1 MTATFLLVLLIG
13 FGVMMLIFLLAGRG
27 LTQKSKWLGLAAIIL
42 AAPFFFWLGVFSEQ
56 FTSGQCYSRS
66 IVSIANAVSRTNTP
80 VRLAEQIRSLPLYG
94 YETVCSDVEAASE
107 GLPNAG
113 AP

>member
-1 MTATFLLVLLIG
+1 MTATFLLVLLTG
-13 FGVMMLIFLLAGRG
+13 FGVMVLIFLLAGRG
-27 LTQKSKWLGLAAIIL
+27 LTRKSKWLGLAAIAL
-42 AAPFFFWLGVFSEQ
+42 AAPFFFWLGSFSEQ

-66 IVSIANAVSRTNTP
+66 IHLIANAVSRTDAP

-94 YETVCSDVEAASE
+94 YETMCSEVEVASE
-107 GLPNAG
+107 ALPNAG

>member
-1 MTATFLLVLLIG
+1 MTATFLLALLIG
-13 FGVMMLIFLLAGRG
+13 FGAMAVIFLLAARG
-27 LTQKSKWLGLAAIIL
+27 LTKRSKWLGLAAIVL
-42 AAPFFFWLGVFSEQ
+42 AAPFFFWLGAFSEQ

-66 IVSIANAVSRTNTP
+66 IHLIANAVAGTDAP
-80 VRLAEQIRSLPLYG
+80 GRLAEQIRELPLYG
-94 YETVCSDVEAASE
+94 YETVCSEVEVASA

>member
-13 FGVMMLIFLLAGRG
+13 FGVMALIFLLAGRG
-27 LTQKSKWLGLAAIIL
+27 LTQKSKWLGLAAIVL
-42 AAPFFFWLGVFSEQ
+42 AAPFFFWLGAFSEQ

-66 IVSIANAVSRTNTP
+66 IHLIANAVSRSDNP
-80 VRLAEQIRSLPLYG
+80 ERLAEQIRALPLYG
-94 YETVCSDVEAASE
+94 YETVCSEVEIASE